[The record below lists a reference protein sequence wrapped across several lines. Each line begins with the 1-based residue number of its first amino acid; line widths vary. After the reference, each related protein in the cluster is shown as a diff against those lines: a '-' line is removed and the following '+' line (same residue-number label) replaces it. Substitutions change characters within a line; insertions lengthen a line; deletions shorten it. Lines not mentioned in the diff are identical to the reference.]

1 MPVKYL
7 TKRENAIIYALAAG
21 VVESWSE
28 AYILAHQKPEEEIRK
43 QTALYSTVTRW
54 KQNPVIVNAYNS
66 ALALIKA
73 REDKIKEE
81 ANRDKIQESGTDEE
95 ETNAGDNVRTK
106 GAKGAKIA
114 GNIDYSNPAEQ
125 ARKLNELVNTASDPG
140 EALDA
145 LKVIISSQRA
155 DKEAAREGK
164 RVVFY
169 TPLRCKDCPLY
180 EKAREKRGKRLQ

>member
-1 MPVKYL
+1 MKLL
-7 TKRENAIIYALAAG
+7 TKRESAVLFALAAG
-21 VVESWSE
+21 QIENWRE
-28 AYILAHQKPEEEIRK
+28 AYIIANQKPEEEVKRQAAINSTASRWK
-43 QTALYSTVTRW
+43 ARAEIQTAYKNAVA
-54 KQNPVIVNAYNS
+54 IVAAMGANTPQTE
-66 ALALIKA
+66 KA
-73 REDKIKEE
+73 P
-81 ANRDKIQESGTDEE
+81 KIQESGTDEE
-95 ETNAGDNVRTK
+95 ERTTADNVRTK
-106 GAKGAKIA
+106 AEKPARIA

-180 EKAREKRGKRLQ
+180 EKAREKAAKRLQ